1 MQPQDGYSCPSLNP
15 RCRVHKYRRD
25 IDKKKSISKRLNL
38 ATMVH
43 VNKCI
48 EMSTKLAVQIWTR
61 KRTVKEKHCVGV
73 EGIVYCCGEV
83 GEAISRW
90 HTTVVRVQTQHRDL
104 QLYLYNNNTKIS
116 RCIYTAT
123 THQSLFNYCTCEF
136 STDSGHVR
144 MRSGSRTCP
153 PPSLTA
159 TLLNGRLLWPMDRKM
174 MRQTSHCYIH

>member
-1 MQPQDGYSCPSLNP
+1 MYRNEYKASCSDL
-15 RCRVHKYRRD
+15 
-25 IDKKKSISKRLNL
+25 KKKTYCLGETLRRGGGDCVLLWGGRRGDISMTYHCRYSSDTTLR
-38 ATMVH
+38 
-43 VNKCI
+43 
-48 EMSTKLAVQIWTR
+48 STALSVQ
-61 KRTVKEKHCVGV
+61 
-73 EGIVYCCGEV
+73 
-83 GEAISRW
+83 
-90 HTTVVRVQTQHRDL
+90 QQHQDL
-104 QLYLYNNNTKIS
+104 QLCLYNNNS